1 MALFLD
7 NSLLTLLIY
16 YS

>member
-7 NSLLTLLIY
+7 NSLLTLLVY